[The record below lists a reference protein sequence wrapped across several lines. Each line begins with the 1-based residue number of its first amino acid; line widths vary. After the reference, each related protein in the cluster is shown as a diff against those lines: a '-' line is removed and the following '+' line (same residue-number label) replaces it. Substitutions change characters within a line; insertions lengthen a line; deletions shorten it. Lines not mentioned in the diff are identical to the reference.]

1 MVYRHRLFSVL
12 WVILVLSVCWGC
24 QKGTREKSG
33 AQSLMN
39 EAMDTTGFLLRYH
52 NNLFSIPSPYEAA
65 YIIRQHDV
73 NFQGEL
79 LNEPNRYNRYNTSF
93 KRALNLGIYGTDLG
107 YLNIFS
113 RDKELHSYFKV
124 FKSLARDLGLQNALE
139 PAELEKVKNSFMTGD
154 SAAYYLSRTYRK
166 FDAYLKVNNRQK
178 MGALILAGGWIESN
192 YVLSQIVQTSNERQL
207 VNRLGEQKYVLENLI
222 ELLSSYYYEANRYT
236 ELVDALV
243 DIAYEYDGV
252 IYNYYYKK
260 PVVKEEQKLT
270 IIRSTSNVV
279 ISEYHIRTISKK
291 LSELRNKIV
300 S

>member
-1 MVYRHRLFSVL
+1 MD
-12 WVILVLSVCWGC
+12 
-24 QKGTREKSG
+24 
-33 AQSLMN
+33 
-39 EAMDTTGFLLRYH
+39 EAMDTTGLLLRYH

-73 NFQGEL
+73 NFRGEL
-79 LNEPNRYNRYNTSF
+79 LNDPNRYSRYNTSF
-93 KRALNLGIYGTDLG
+93 KKALNLGIYGTDLG
-107 YLNIFS
+107 YLNIFN

-124 FKSLARDLGLQNALE
+124 FKSLAGDLGLRNALA
-139 PAELEKVKNSFMTGD
+139 PAELETVKNSFMTGD
-154 SAAYYLSRTYRK
+154 SAVYYLSSTYRK
-166 FDAYLKVNNRQK
+166 FDAYLKENNRQK

-192 YVLSQIVQTSNERQL
+192 YVLSQMVQSSDERQL
-207 VNRLGEQKYVLENLI
+207 INRLGEQKYVLENLI